1 VVDDAMTGQPEIL
14 TEAPPIGS
22 DGTRR
27 CDVAIVGAGILGLA
41 VAREFQLRR
50 PGQSVV
56 VLEREESVAQHQ
68 STHNSGVIHAGLYYR
83 PGSLK
88 AALCRRGANALYDFC
103 EGRGIPARR
112 SGKLV
117 IARTNAELGPLEALE
132 RRARENG
139 VPGLTRISSTEIA
152 RFEPAARGA
161 AALYSPSTGVV
172 DFGLVA
178 GELAREV
185 RERDGTVLTGCT
197 VRSAT
202 VAKRDLVLRYDGGE
216 LRAGFAVFCAGAWSD
231 RLAIRCGAA
240 LAHRIVPFRGAYLR
254 VRQPQSELVRALIY
268 PVPDPRLPFLGVH
281 LSRHVDGTV
290 TIGPTALPVL
300 SRTGYRAGEIRLRD
314 ARDTLAWPGT
324 WRMARRW
331 WRTGLTE
338 ISHALSRS
346 RLLAEARAYVPA
358 LTEDAIQDHAE
369 AGVRAQA
376 VGRDGA
382 LLDDFVLVNTPR
394 ALHVCNAPS
403 PAATAS
409 LALAEYVVDAV
420 EG

>member
-1 VVDDAMTGQPEIL
+1 MTGRRERL
-14 TEAPPIGS
+14 SDTAATEAER
-22 DGTRR
+22 TRR
-27 CDVAIVGAGILGLA
+27 CDVAVVGAGILGLA
-41 VAREFQLRR
+41 VARELQLRR
-50 PGQSVV
+50 PDRAVV
-56 VLEREESVAQHQ
+56 VLERENSVAQHQ

-88 AALCRRGANALYDFC
+88 ATLCRRGANALYDYC
-103 EGRGIPARR
+103 EQRGIPTRR

-117 IARTNAELGPLEALE
+117 IARTPAEVGALDALE

-139 VPGLTRISSTEIA
+139 VPGLARIGSAEIA
-152 RFEPAARGA
+152 RFEPAARGS

-178 GELAREV
+178 HELAKEV
-185 RERDGTVLTGCT
+185 RERDGSVLTGCT
-197 VRSAT
+197 VHTAT
-202 VAKRDLVLRYDGGE
+202 PGGRDLVLRHDGGE

-231 RLAIRCGAA
+231 RLAISCGAR

-254 VRQPQSELVRALIY
+254 IATPQSDLVRALIY

-281 LSRHVDGTV
+281 LSRHIDGAV

-300 SRTGYRAGEIRLRD
+300 SRTAYRVGEIRLRD
-314 ARDTLAWPGT
+314 ARETLAWPGT

-338 ISHALSRS
+338 ISHAVSRR
-346 RLLAEARAYVPA
+346 RLLAEARAYVPTLTADA
-358 LTEDAIQDHAE
+358 LASRSE

-376 VGRDGA
+376 VGRDGS

-409 LALAEYVVDAV
+409 LALAEHVVDSLQP
-420 EG
+420 